1 MYRKEKRKIPD
12 MKLLGSVSTEAEAVV
27 LQGLLDSCDI
37 YTRLEYDTEAGAP
50 IKVVLGTTNL
60 GVNIY
65 VREDDYDDALEILHA
80 RKTEEE

>member
-1 MYRKEKRKIPD
+1 MYKKEKRKIPD
-12 MKLLGSVSTEAEAVV
+12 MKLLGSVGTEAEAVV
-27 LQGLLDSCDI
+27 LQGLMDSCDI

-50 IKVVLGTTNL
+50 MKVVLGTTNL

-80 RKTEEE
+80 RKAEEE